1 MPEGMRVDKA
11 VRRPPRWQARCGR
24 TVLRSFRPVD
34 TRVLYR
40 IRNDRAVRAHMS
52 DRRPLPYRRHRHW
65 VLQNLVRRR
74 TLELYIVSQSGR
86 PVGFGLIRNFDGAL
100 AEFGMMFRDGGRH
113 GVAAFRSAA
122 LVLDHAFADLGL
134 DRLSGYIVRGNT
146 RSLRFGLGLGARRV
160 ACERPGHLKVEFAAP
175 AFYAVPAVK
184 RTLAR
189 VSRGG
194 GSEHD

>member
-1 MPEGMRVDKA
+1 MRAHRA
-11 VRRPPRWQARCGR
+11 VGRSPRWEARCGR

-52 DRRPLPYRRHRHW
+52 DRRPLSYRRHRHW
-65 VLQNLVRRR
+65 VLRNLVRKR
-74 TLELYIVSQSGR
+74 TLELYIVRQSGR
-86 PVGFGLIRNFDGAL
+86 PVGFGLVRNFCGAR

-113 GVAAFRSAA
+113 GVAAFRSAV
-122 LVLDHAFADLGL
+122 LVLDHAFVDLGL
-134 DRLSGYIVRGNT
+134 ERLSGYIVRGNT

-160 ACERPGHLKVEFAAP
+160 DCERPGHIKVEFAAP
-175 AFYAVPAVK
+175 AFYAVPAVT

-189 VSRGG
+189 VPRNGG
-194 GSEHD
+194 LEHG